1 MSLKSIRES
10 YSRFLTVLKDSG
22 VKINESQK
30 SDLDSFILAVESKM
44 SKQKELA
51 VKATKKVVTE
61 HLEKQ
66 YQKVFESLFKNLQK
80 NAELSSKIA
89 VAAARLNEHKKISSK
104 VSSYLDLYVESV
116 LPKKTVVDYDKM
128 RKLEKLH
135 ESLKSMLV
143 ADDAAV
149 EAKKA
154 ELTESFNKD
163 RKAFETQI
171 AKLQVKLNESV
182 KKSMDLNKK
191 LDHLKAVELLESK
204 TKDLPAFEAR
214 QLKKRFANASAAEV
228 ESKFKLVYESIK
240 EELKNEDDDQE
251 ASIEE
256 EVKDIIEAEE
266 NVKED
271 DLLKNRPHNNHI
283 AEDED
288 EEVDEDDILK
298 NRPHNNHIA
307 EGDEE
312 DADKAED
319 DLDEEDVDEINESA
333 MAAWVKRASMIY

>member
-1 MSLKSIRES
+1 M
-10 YSRFLTVLKDSG
+10 
-22 VKINESQK
+22 
-30 SDLDSFILAVESKM
+30 
-44 SKQKELA
+44 
-51 VKATKKVVTE
+51 
-61 HLEKQ
+61 
-66 YQKVFESLFKNLQK
+66 
-80 NAELSSKIA
+80 
-89 VAAARLNEHKKISSK
+89 
-104 VSSYLDLYVESV
+104 

-312 DADKAED
+312 DADKVED